1 MVLIKLL
8 YTLNWSSSEEGYKV
22 KNILIFQIVH
32 VCSPGSEQQGIVSHV
47 GKFVEAWRDIYSC
60 MKNTAMQI
68 ENDTLLASGR
78 VSAVQAP
85 VSIC

>member
-1 MVLIKLL
+1 MFVAQVLNSRALSVMLEICGGLK
-8 YTLNWSSSEEGYKV
+8 GY
-22 KNILIFQIVH
+22 I
-32 VCSPGSEQQGIVSHV
+32 S
-47 GKFVEAWRDIYSC
+47 SC

-68 ENDTLLASGR
+68 ENDMLLASGR